1 MKIFL
6 FGITLLYFGNLWA
19 SEVSLKVNLS
29 PAGNFYAKTKDIEGS
44 AKKVGDK
51 VVADNVVVNL
61 KSLKT
66 GIGLRDEHTQK
77 RLETEKYPTAVLLHA
92 EGSGGKGKGR
102 IKIRGIEKDIE
113 GTFEISGSE
122 LKAEFSLSIAD
133 FKIKDVRY
141 MGAGA
146 KDEVKLQV
154 TIPITGK

>member
-1 MKIFL
+1 MRFFTLSMSLL
-6 FGITLLYFGNLWA
+6 FGFNIWA
-19 SEVSLKVNLS
+19 AEVSVKVNLS
-29 PAGNFYAKTKDIEGS
+29 PAGNFYAKTKEVEGK

-51 VVADNVVVNL
+51 VVADNIVVNL

-66 GIGLRDEHTQK
+66 GIGLRDDHTQK
-77 RLETEKYPTAVLLHA
+77 RLETEKYPTAVLIHA

-102 IKIRGIEKDIE
+102 IKIRDIEKDIE
-113 GTFEISGSE
+113 GTYEVSGSD
-122 LKAEFSLSIAD
+122 LKAEFSLSISD

-154 TIPITGK
+154 TLPISDK